1 MTPELR
7 QMWADLYRFF
17 EQCAATDTH
26 SKQWEAL
33 GRAARRILAAYKED
47 MFVREV
53 LAVTMAY
60 WTKKAEEK

>member
-17 EQCAATDTH
+17 EKCAVTPVKSAEWQ
-26 SKQWEAL
+26 KLGQEASW
-33 GRAARRILAAYKED
+33 ILAAYKGD